1 MSGGQVWE
9 DGSDVWESSMKQG
22 LAASTILMENG
33 QEMDELFMFLYFD

>member
-9 DGSDVWESSMKQG
+9 DGSDVWESSTKQG